1 MARARNIK
9 PSFFANDDLADIH
22 PLGRLLFIG
31 LWTLAD
37 REGRLEDRPR
47 RIKAEV
53 LPYDDC
59 DVDGLLDDLQKHGFI
74 QRYDVGGERFIQ
86 VVNFKKHQNPHVKES
101 ASSIPAPDEHHASP
115 VQDKGKEQPEPERAG
130 LIPDSGFLIPDSN
143 THPLPFPA
151 VRETIERCAQ
161 RARKGSAESFHNDL
175 MTFLREEGWTLT
187 AEHQV
192 EDRGDGRQGRVDIL
206 VTSPAVVGIEL
217 DRLSIREKS
226 VFKLSQVEGY
236 RVAVLREAAEHDGHA
251 DLDAV
256 ICCGTAKVR
265 ERKPRIQLKTFI
277 ENCRAAG
284 ENAISGYQP
293 LLSYVEETG
302 LPMEFVQL
310 AWDEFKRN
318 FGPGGKDEAR
328 MQADWRRHFLNFV
341 EKNYLRLWAARVG
354 ENGNEYFLTTQGL
367 QAQAL
372 HRRRE
377 GVAA

>member
-59 DVDGLLDDLQKHGFI
+59 DVDGLLDDLQQHGFI
-74 QRYDVGGERFIQ
+74 LRYEVGGNRFIQ
-86 VVNFKKHQNPHVKES
+86 VVNFAKHQNPHVKES
-101 ASSIPAPDEHHASP
+101 ASTIPAHGEHQTST
-115 VQDKGKEQPEPERAG
+115 VQEQCNEQPKPEQAG
-130 LIPDSGFLIPDSN
+130 LIPDS
-143 THPLPFPA
+143 PFPITDSIKNPPNPPA
-151 VRETIERCAQ
+151 
-161 RARKGSAESFHNDL
+161 GG
-175 MTFLREEGWTLT
+175 EGG
-187 AEHQV
+187 
-192 EDRGDGRQGRVDIL
+192 GDDAG
-206 VTSPAVVGIEL
+206 
-217 DRLSIREKS
+217 
-226 VFKLSQVEGY
+226 
-236 RVAVLREAAEHDGHA
+236 EA
-251 DLDAV
+251 
-256 ICCGTAKVR
+256 KPKR

-318 FGPGGKDEAR
+318 FGPGGKDESR
-328 MQADWRRHFLNFV
+328 KQADWRRHFQNYV
-341 EKNYLRLWAARVG
+341 EKNYLRLWAARIG
-354 ENGNEYFLTTQGL
+354 EHGNEFFLTTQGI

-372 HRRRE
+372 HRKRE
-377 GVAA
+377 EVSA

>member
-22 PLGRLLFIG
+22 PLGRLLFVG

-143 THPLPFPA
+143 NPPNPPA
-151 VRETIERCAQ
+151 
-161 RARKGSAESFHNDL
+161 GG
-175 MTFLREEGWTLT
+175 EG
-187 AEHQV
+187 
-192 EDRGDGRQGRVDIL
+192 GDADAGGD
-206 VTSPAVVGIEL
+206 
-217 DRLSIREKS
+217 EKP
-226 VFKLSQVEGY
+226 K
-236 RVAVLREAAEHDGHA
+236 
-251 DLDAV
+251 
-256 ICCGTAKVR
+256 R
-265 ERKPRIQLKTFI
+265 ERKHRIKLKTFV
-277 ENCRAAG
+277 EVCRANG
-284 ENAISGYQP
+284 EKPISEYQP
-293 LLSYVEETG
+293 LLDYVEATG
-302 LPMEFVQL
+302 LPMDYVQL
-310 AWDEFKRN
+310 AWEVFKDEFL
-318 FGPGGKDEAR
+318 PGGPNENR
-328 MQADWRRHFLNFV
+328 LQADWRRHFLNYV
-341 EKNYLRLWAARVG
+341 KKGYYRLWYAKPADHG
-354 ENGNEYFLTTQGL
+354 TEYLLSTQGV
-367 QAQAL
+367 QAQSL
-372 HRRRE
+372 VTHRE
-377 GVAA
+377 GAAA

>member
-74 QRYDVGGERFIQ
+74 QRYEVGGERFIQ

-130 LIPDSGFLIPDSN
+130 LIPDSGFRIPDSN

-151 VRETIERCAQ
+151 VREVIERCAQ
-161 RARKGSAESFHNDL
+161 RARKESAESFHNDL
-175 MTFLREEGWTLT
+175 MVFLREEGW
-187 AEHQV
+187 
-192 EDRGDGRQGRVDIL
+192 
-206 VTSPAVVGIEL
+206 EL
-217 DRLSIREKS
+217 
-226 VFKLSQVEGY
+226 
-236 RVAVLREAAEHDGHA
+236 
-251 DLDAV
+251 
-256 ICCGTAKVR
+256 
-265 ERKPRIQLKTFI
+265 
-277 ENCRAAG
+277 
-284 ENAISGYQP
+284 
-293 LLSYVEETG
+293 
-302 LPMEFVQL
+302 
-310 AWDEFKRN
+310 
-318 FGPGGKDEAR
+318 
-328 MQADWRRHFLNFV
+328 
-341 EKNYLRLWAARVG
+341 
-354 ENGNEYFLTTQGL
+354 
-367 QAQAL
+367 
-372 HRRRE
+372 
-377 GVAA
+377 